1 MDWSAWLSK
10 SSLHPSLVHEYG
22 LLLSDNELEEDDIKH
37 LDHEFLLSMGISIG
51 KHRLEILKLARKE
64 RKGVISAV
72 KKLSKRVSNYVWR
85 LSNSSSSAIVA
96 VPKAAR
102 QWRASRM
109 TSDRKELEEKQGRLM
124 ITNGNQAVQDCSNKV
139 GRAYAEVRWDSM
151 FQDLKPT

>member
-64 RKGVISAV
+64 RKGIISAV
-72 KKLSKRVSNYVWR
+72 KKLSKRVSNYVWM
-85 LSNSSSSAIVA
+85 LTNSSSSAIVA

-102 QWRASRM
+102 QWRVSTM
-109 TSDRKELEEKQGRLM
+109 TSDRKQLTEKQGRLM
-124 ITNGNQAVQDCSNKV
+124 ITNGNPAVHDYSNKG